1 MLKYTLR
8 RLMQAIPTL
17 FGITLLSYMLMLAA
31 PGGPVAALTFAPN
44 ITPQE
49 REALAERM
57 GVNDPIYIQYL
68 RWLIGDDWMRWDSDG
83 DGISDQ
89 AILIPLLGYKRDRAS
104 AIMRDE
110 AGNPILEP
118 LPPGTRKGIL
128 RGDFGNSFF
137 QGRRPVLEIIGER
150 IPATIELG
158 LASLLVGLT
167 IGLPIGILAAVWK
180 GSLFDNFTRVA
191 AVIFN
196 ALPIF
201 WLGLLLLLL
210 VGRFLP
216 EWISSIARSD
226 SLLAP
231 LFQALPGSDG
241 KPVLPMGG
249 RCSPTILVGGCPPLF
264 QRLEY
269 LILPT
274 FVIATGGI
282 AGFSRF
288 MRASMLD
295 VVHQDYMRTASAKGL
310 TKRIVW
316 FKHGARNALIPI
328 AVFLG
333 PAITGILG
341 GSAITE
347 TIFAWPGI
355 GRTSVQAVT
364 QQDYPLVMATVIFA
378 AIATIL
384 GNILTD
390 ILLALIDPRIRFN

>member
-1 MLKYTLR
+1 MLKYTIR
-8 RLMQAIPTL
+8 RLVQAIPTL

-57 GVNDPIYIQYL
+57 GVNDPIYVQYL

-83 DGISDQ
+83 DGISDG
-89 AILIPLLGYKRDRAS
+89 AVLIPLLGYKRDRAS
-104 AIMRDE
+104 AIVRDE
-110 AGNPILEP
+110 NGHPILEP
-118 LPPGTRKGIL
+118 LPPGIRKGIL

-150 IPATIELG
+150 IPATLELG
-158 LASLLVGLT
+158 LASLLVGLM
-167 IGLPIGILAAVWK
+167 IGLPVGILAAVWK

-226 SLLAP
+226 SVLAP
-231 LFQALPGSDG
+231 IFQALPGADG

-249 RCSPTILVGGCPPLF
+249 RCSATILIGGCPPLF

-310 TKRIVW
+310 TQRMIW